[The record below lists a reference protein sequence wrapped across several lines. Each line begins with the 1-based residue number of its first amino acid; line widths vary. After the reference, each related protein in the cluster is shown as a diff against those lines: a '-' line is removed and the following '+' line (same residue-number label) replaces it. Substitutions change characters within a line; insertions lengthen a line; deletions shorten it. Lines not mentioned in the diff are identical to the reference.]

1 MKKKHIT
8 MIMLVAI
15 MFLGAVNGKIV
26 DTDKVNEEK
35 KVATWKEVPIKNGI
49 SFSKCSGIEQFDL
62 KNNIKNSD
70 YIFSGEVVSTKE
82 YEVEFKNLIRQYT

>member
-70 YIFSGEVVSTKE
+70 YI
-82 YEVEFKNLIRQYT
+82 